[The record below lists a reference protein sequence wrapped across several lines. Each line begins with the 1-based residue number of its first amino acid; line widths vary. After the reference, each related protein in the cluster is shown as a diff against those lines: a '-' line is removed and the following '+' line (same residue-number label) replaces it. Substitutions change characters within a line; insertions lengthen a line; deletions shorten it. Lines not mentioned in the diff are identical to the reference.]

1 MSHAPRL
8 APSASPQVRAIYE
21 RMMKLGLTPTSLAAA
36 IGRNETYFRDLFQ
49 GRSRAPSAQYLPAI
63 AEALQCEVSDLL
75 NPGGAGGEPSAN
87 GEVYQP
93 DEIALIGLWRVLN
106 EEEKRHIMRTI
117 IREAAQKS

>member
-49 GRSRAPSAQYLPAI
+49 GRSSTPSIKYLPAI

-75 NPGGAGGEPSAN
+75 EPGKAGGKPSAGGEAYELD
-87 GEVYQP
+87 EV
-93 DEIALIGLWRVLN
+93 ALIGLYRLLN